1 MTDTTHAPLTFT
13 TEELEHLGRTA
24 DALSAYIGKPV
35 LAEVIDGEETG
46 FEWVVFGIPLDVG
59 DDAEDHIVVS
69 IGGPNARIIG
79 NKGGMD
85 IKEGEVYDCEYL
97 WAIQLSDLEGVR
109 FIKVD
114 HDGEEVAWSDDIDS
128 ILPFDL
134 NEVLLADDDED
145 DEDDEENGNADDD
158 SDDDFDD
165 DRFSRQPTPP
175 VLH

>member
-35 LAEVIDGEETG
+35 LAEVIGADETG

-59 DDAEDHIVVS
+59 DEADDHVIVA
-69 IGGPNARIIG
+69 IGGQNARIIG
-79 NKGGMD
+79 NKGGID
-85 IKEGEVYDCEYL
+85 IKDGDIYDCEYL

-114 HDGEEVAWSDDIDS
+114 HDGEEVAWSDDIGG
-128 ILPFDL
+128 ILPFELSD
-134 NEVLLADDDED
+134 EPVSDIDDD
-145 DEDDEENGNADDD
+145 DDD
-158 SDDDFDD
+158 TDEGDDNNDAF
-165 DRFSRQPTPP
+165 RPHPSSPI
-175 VLH
+175 LH